1 MSETT
6 KVRSKLEVQL
16 ETGLQLQQD
25 LKKMRADLRAKEQT
39 FKEIQNDLLK
49 LARDDK
55 LREIVEGRLKGIVK
69 GRKGPYEVS
78 ADALL
83 EYLKAQK
90 KLHLAP
96 SLLKAVTG
104 KVKQYLGEDILKE
117 LGNSSHEPYHHIEF
131 QVNLDT

>member
-1 MSETT
+1 
-6 KVRSKLEVQL
+6 
-16 ETGLQLQQD
+16 
-25 LKKMRADLRAKEQT
+25 MRAELRAKEQT
-39 FKEIQNDLLK
+39 FKDIQKELLEMALVNDTK
-49 LARDDK
+49 
-55 LREIVEGRLKGIVK
+55 EIVEGRMKGVVK

-117 LGNSSHEPYHHIEF
+117 LGNSSNEPYHHIEF